1 MKLSIAGLHGG
12 QEQKHQ
18 ENALY
23 FHVSSIVLTPNIA
36 ALFIHGCKPR
46 MVWTIW
52 QIELCNPTLIMVNDV
67 LWNNCSEDYILTIA
81 LFAN

>member
-18 ENALY
+18 ENTLY

-36 ALFIHGCKPR
+36 ALFIHGSKPR
-46 MVWTIW
+46 MV
-52 QIELCNPTLIMVNDV
+52 
-67 LWNNCSEDYILTIA
+67 
-81 LFAN
+81 